1 MVSAATMSDNK
12 HTKASHRDRAREGT
26 RGEPATMSDNK
37 HTKASH
43 RDRAREGTRGE
54 PATMSDNKHTK
65 ASHRD
70 RAREGTRGEP
80 ATMSDNK
87 HTKASHRDRA
97 REGTRGEPATMS
109 DNKHTKASHRDRA
122 REGTRGEPATMSDN
136 KHTKASHRDR
146 AREGTR
152 GEPATMSD
160 NKHTKASHRDRARE
174 GTRGEP
180 ACLLSFQTARRLQRL
195 GEGYISDHAN
205 EENTLDAKQS
215 ENEKTSELFWNVGMV
230 FNKWM
235 LFIAIV
241 LVINSF
247 CLGMAEASPH
257 PKDKTYTRKDRAT
270 FQECTPPNSRWDKA
284 RGSPNTCDTVSKGI
298 TDGEGGLTVDT
309 VTVLTLSKQME
320 DMKKMIVQLQERLD
334 ELHDRSGRE
343 EETLARQDAEAHKE
357 DHSEKLG
364 ERAREVESFT
374 SSSTETAN
382 TISTLSDR
390 VERLEVW
397 KTDFENMEIQKV
409 RQDAEDA
416 HHVAA
421 GCVEKLETVVKD
433 VGNINTNITSV
444 NNTVSK
450 LSDQATV
457 LHTRQAELDDWK
469 NTIVDKELSML
480 TQNVRAIHSVAT
492 EAKGSSISNAENL
505 EKLSHDL
512 DKAKTEFTANIQD
525 LLSLRKDVNSIQV
538 IAEHAEK
545 VAEQNTMNL
554 QTLVLEMRGINT
566 TVLNTSHVMNET
578 ISELMAWRTEVSDK
592 ELPRIRQNITNNQQL
607 GEEAKHDAGANSR
620 LLKDHILWANATYVE
635 FKKQQTET
643 LKQDEEFNDKHNSI
657 EEKVRLEE
665 RRGSRTADE
674 VEKLKVDLSAVQ
686 IFADTIQK
694 CAFSNVGKLETLT
707 QAVGNITTNITAIN
721 ITAEQ
726 LSSRVDV
733 MDGRVDGLDTWRTEI
748 VDTELP
754 TLKRDIQNASQEAKQ
769 ATRSSSA
776 NGDLLTG
783 HILWA
788 NWTYLEFQKH
798 RNETVKKEQE
808 FAKKHDHTERKLDGE
823 ELDGF
828 MTKAVVDELKGKS
841 SVHDIALYLSVLN
854 LIAVAMLVKY
864 VMKAPSS
871 TPGPA
876 TASATAPATAA
887 ASRNDIQRGS
897 RREEVYE
904 LQWSRPMEDSVCVV
918 AFHTAT
924 EGRHADQTRSVF
936 ESVQQPCPTIHSR
949 VIRRHADITQLP
961 GSRVFLVFVDFNERN
976 VILEDPTKGLGD
988 LRVTTVRSLWRFG
1001 TDVTVIYCGD
1011 QGSVNLD
1018 SRLFN
1023 QDLGSIHR
1031 QQELTQL
1038 KNDERI
1044 LSIYRD
1050 FSNTQRQHCRNF
1062 INRLLQ
1068 RT

>member
-1 MVSAATMSDNK
+1 MSDYK
-12 HTKASHRDRAREGT
+12 Q
-26 RGEPATMSDNK
+26 
-37 HTKASH
+37 
-43 RDRAREGTRGE
+43 
-54 PATMSDNKHTK
+54 
-65 ASHRD
+65 
-70 RAREGTRGEP
+70 
-80 ATMSDNK
+80 
-87 HTKASHRDRA
+87 
-97 REGTRGEPATMS
+97 
-109 DNKHTKASHRDRA
+109 
-122 REGTRGEPATMSDN
+122 
-136 KHTKASHRDR
+136 
-146 AREGTR
+146 
-152 GEPATMSD
+152 
-160 NKHTKASHRDRARE
+160 TKASHRDRARE

-180 ACLLSFQTARRLQRL
+180 ACLLSSQTARGLQRL
-195 GEGYISDHAN
+195 GEGNISDHVD
-205 EENTLDAKQS
+205 EESTLDAKQS
-215 ENEKTSELFWNVGMV
+215 ENEKTSDLFWNVGMV

-235 LFIAIV
+235 LFIVIV
-241 LVINSF
+241 FVINVF
-247 CLGMAEASPH
+247 PRGMAEASPH
-257 PKDKTYTRKDRAT
+257 PKDKTNTRKDRAT
-270 FQECTPPNSRWDKA
+270 FQECTPPNNRWDEA
-284 RGSPNTCDTVSKGI
+284 HGSPNTCDTASKGI
-298 TDGEGGLTVDT
+298 TDEEGGLTVDS

-320 DMKKMIVQLQERLD
+320 DMNKMIVQLRGRVD
-334 ELHDRSGRE
+334 ELQDRSGRE
-343 EETLARQDAEAHKE
+343 KETLARQDAEAHKDIAE
-357 DHSEKLG
+357 NHSKKLEKLT
-364 ERAREVESFT
+364 REVERLT
-374 SSSTETAN
+374 STSTETAK

-390 VERLEVW
+390 VKRLEVL
-397 KTDFENMEIQKV
+397 KTDIENMEIQKV
-409 RQDAEDA
+409 RQDAKDA

-421 GCVEKLETVVKD
+421 GCVEKLETVIKD

-450 LSDQATV
+450 LSDQTTV
-457 LHTRQAELDDWK
+457 LHTGLAELDDWK

-480 TQNVRAIHSVAT
+480 TQNVSAIHSVST
-492 EAKGSSISNAENL
+492 EAKESSNSNAENL

-512 DKAKTEFTANIQD
+512 DKAKTEFTAKIQD
-525 LLSLRKDVNSIQV
+525 LLSL
-538 IAEHAEK
+538 
-545 VAEQNTMNL
+545 
-554 QTLVLEMRGINT
+554 G
-566 TVLNTSHVMNET
+566 TVLNTSHNMNGT

-592 ELPRIRQNITNNQQL
+592 ELPMIRQNITNNHQL
-607 GEEAKHDAGANSR
+607 GEEAKRDAGANSR

-635 FKKQQTET
+635 FKKHQNET
-643 LKQDEEFNDKHNSI
+643 LKKDEEFNDKHNSMA
-657 EEKVRLEE
+657 ERVSLEE
-665 RRGSRTADE
+665 RRGSLTADK
-674 VEKLKVDLSAVQ
+674 VEKLEVNLSAVQ
-686 IFADTIQK
+686 IFADTVQK

-733 MDGRVDGLDTWRTEI
+733 IDGRVDGLDTWRTEI

-754 TLKRDIQNASQEAKQ
+754 TLKRDIQDASQVAKQ
-769 ATRSSSA
+769 ATRRSSV

-783 HILWA
+783 HIVWA

-823 ELDGF
+823 ELDGV

-854 LIAVAMLVKY
+854 MIAVAILVKY

-871 TPGPA
+871 APALAPA
-876 TASATAPATAA
+876 TAS
-887 ASRNDIQRGS
+887 RNDVQQRGS
-897 RREEVYE
+897 RRAELYE

-918 AFHTAT
+918 AFHRET

-936 ESVQQPCPTIHSR
+936 ESVKQPCPTIHSR
-949 VIRRHADITQLP
+949 VIRRHEDITQLP
-961 GSRVFLVFVDFNERN
+961 GSRVFLVFVDFNQRN

-1001 TDVTVIYCGD
+1001 ADVTVIYCGD

-1018 SRLFN
+1018 RGLFN

-1038 KNDERI
+1038 KNDDRI

-1050 FSNTQRQHCRNF
+1050 FSNTQGQHCRNF